1 MKNSETPRIVG
12 LFCDGPTIHANP
24 AWRFRVKTIKADLIR
39 QRERRIRKR
48 LERSGSYDRGGPMI
62 AGANT
67 RYELA
72 QKTGGTNYG
81 GLAAIH
87 AFAQK
92 IGLPKCV
99 DAALHLFK
107 KHLPYHE
114 SDHVLNFAY
123 NALCGGTCLQDM
135 ELRRNDEFFLDAIG
149 AERIPD
155 PTTAGDFC
163 RRFQPHHINRLQDA
177 FDEVRFE
184 VWSQQDDTFF
194 EQATIEMD
202 GTIVETTGQCK
213 EGMDISYKGI
223 WGYHPLVLTLAETGE
238 VLRLVNRSGNQTSQ
252 HGAAEQA
259 NHAIDLCR
267 RAGFRKI
274 VLRGDTAF
282 TQTIHLDGWHAE
294 GVKFLFG
301 MKAYGGLVEIA
312 ENVPRD
318 EWRRLPRPPKYDP
331 QTPDRARPENVKERI
346 VAERGYTN
354 KRLAAEWVTE
364 VPYSPTDCQETYRL
378 VIVCK
383 ELEVTEQGRLFDDNK
398 YFFYLTNESQRE
410 VETKEVVYGSNARC
424 DQENILAQL
433 NQCRALHAPVDN
445 LQSNWAFMV
454 MTALSWSLKAWI
466 ALSIPVAGRWKDK
479 HRQERRAVQRME
491 FKRFIEQFVRLPAQ
505 IIRGGRQLTVR
516 LLGWNESL
524 HLFNR
529 WLPVALE

>member
-1 MKNSETPRIVG
+1 
-12 LFCDGPTIHANP
+12 
-24 AWRFRVKTIKADLIR
+24 VKTIKPELIR
-39 QRERRIRKR
+39 RRKQRILHR
-48 LERSGSYDRGGPMI
+48 LESSARHDRGRPMI

-72 QKTGGTNYG
+72 QKAGGTAYG

-87 AFAQK
+87 AFAMK
-92 IGLPKCV
+92 IGLPNRV
-99 DAALHLFK
+99 DSALHLFK

-123 NALCGGTCLQDM
+123 NALCGGTCLQDI
-135 ELRRNDEFFLDAIG
+135 ETRRNDEFFLDSIG

-163 RRFQPHHINRLQDA
+163 RRFASHDINRLQDA
-177 FDEVRFE
+177 FDDVRLD
-184 VWSQQDDTFF
+184 VWKQQDDSFF

-213 EGMDISYKGI
+213 QGMDISYKGI

-238 VLRLVNRSGNQTSQ
+238 VLRVVNRSGNRPSQ
-252 HGAAEQA
+252 EGAAGQA
-259 NHAIDLCR
+259 DHAIDLCG

-282 TQTIHLDGWHAE
+282 TQTIHLDRWNEA

-301 MKAYGGLVEIA
+301 MKAYGGLVDIA
-312 ENVPRD
+312 ENVATND
-318 EWRRLPRPPKYDP
+318 WKHLPRTPKYDP
-331 QTPDRARPENVKERI
+331 STPDRTRPENIKERI
-346 VAERGYTN
+346 VVARGYEN

-364 VPYSPTDCQETYRL
+364 VPYSPTDCKETYRL

-383 ELEVTEQGRLFDDNK
+383 ELEVTKQGRLFDDYV
-398 YFFYLTNESQRE
+398 YFFYLTNESSE
-410 VETKEVVYGSNARC
+410 DLTTSEVVYGSNARC

-445 LQSNWAFMV
+445 LESNWAFMV

-466 ALSIPVAGRWKDK
+466 GLSIPVDGRWREK
-479 HRQERRAVQRME
+479 HEQEQRRVIRLE
-491 FKRFIEQFVRLPAQ
+491 FKRFIEQFVRVPAQ
-505 IIRGGRQLTVR
+505 IIRSGRQLTVR
-516 LLGWNESL
+516 LLSWNESL
-524 HLFNR
+524 DVFNR
-529 WLPVALE
+529 WLRFALE

>member
-1 MKNSETPRIVG
+1 M
-12 LFCDGPTIHANP
+12 
-24 AWRFRVKTIKADLIR
+24 KTIKAELIR
-39 QRERRIRKR
+39 QRKRRLLKR
-48 LERSGSYDRGGPMI
+48 LEKSASYDRGRPMI

-72 QKTGGTNYG
+72 QKAGGTSYG

-92 IGLPKCV
+92 IGLPKCI

-123 NALCGGTCLQDM
+123 NALCGGTSLEDI

-163 RRFQPHHINRLQDA
+163 RRFKPYHIDRLQDA
-177 FDEVRFE
+177 FDEVRVG
-184 VWSQQDDTFF
+184 VWQQQDKSFF

-202 GTIVETTGQCK
+202 GTIVQTTGQCK
-213 EGMDISYKGI
+213 QGMDISYKGI
-223 WGYHPLVLTLAETGE
+223 WGYHPLVLSLAETGE

-259 NHAIDLCR
+259 DHAIDLCR

-282 TQTIHLDGWHAE
+282 TQTIHLDRWHAD

-301 MKAYGGLVEIA
+301 MKAYPGLVDIA
-312 ENVPRD
+312 ENVAC
-318 EWRRLPRPPKYDP
+318 EHWKRLPRPPKYNP
-331 QTPDRARPENVKERI
+331 KTPNRARPENVKEQI
-346 VAERGYTN
+346 VAERGYKN
-354 KRLAAEWVTE
+354 KRLAAEWVAE
-364 VPYSPTDCQETYRL
+364 VPYRPTDCKQTYRL

-383 ELEVTEQGRLFDDNK
+383 QLEVTEQGRLFDDCK
-398 YFFYLTNESQRE
+398 YFFYLTNEPKCE
-410 VETKEVVYGSNARC
+410 LKTNEVVYGSNARC

-445 LQSNWAFMV
+445 LESNWAFMV

-466 ALSIPVAGRWKDK
+466 GLSIPVSNRWKDQ
-479 HRQERRAVQRME
+479 HQQERREVQRME
-491 FKRFIEQFVRLPAQ
+491 FKRFIDQFVRLPAQ

-524 HLFNR
+524 HVFNR
-529 WLPVALE
+529 WLRVALE